1 MRMTLLTVGGFAALL
16 FVSGCANGVG
26 MFGKDDYVVTS
37 ATPDAVTLRFREG
50 DLNKATA
57 RAQAHCSQT
66 GRTAE
71 MVSVWPADGESMGT
85 FRCV

>member
-1 MRMTLLTVGGFAALL
+1 MRIPLLTAGGIAALL
-16 FVSGCANGVG
+16 CVSGCANGVG

-37 ATPDAVTLRFREG
+37 ATPEAVTIRFREG

-57 RAQAHCSQT
+57 RAQAHCNQT

-71 MVSVWPADGESMGT
+71 MVNISPADGESLGS